1 MKHTP
6 IISPVALLCYT
17 HFMKAPGL
25 IANLRMHLSRF
36 SLFQRIVIGNAVII
50 VFGAVIGT
58 LVTRHLAQQATDW
71 WLIMLFATG
80 GILVSLT
87 INSWIVGA
95 ALNPLRD
102 LGRLVKR
109 LQSGKSAISLKNPD
123 PYTSRMATT
132 MRSLYHELEERNRE
146 LQALSERAINAQ
158 EEERRAIA
166 RSLHDD
172 TGQALSM
179 LIIHLDRI
187 DERIPARQ
195 TELKQQVAD
204 AHALAS
210 NSLTELRRILSGLR
224 PAILDDLGLVPAIR
238 WFVRTNLEQVGIRVV
253 VKAPGVPLELSPAVT
268 TTLFRIVQE
277 AVSNIVRHAGAGSV
291 TIVLGVSDGLVHLRI
306 QDDGHGFDPGH
317 ASREAVELQ
326 RLGLP
331 GIRERAELLGGQFR
345 IESGP
350 EKGTSLQVSIPV
362 GGTGG

>member
-1 MKHTP
+1 
-6 IISPVALLCYT
+6 LCYT
-17 HFMKAPGL
+17 RFMNSMGL
-25 IANLRMHLSRF
+25 IASLRARLSRI
-36 SLFQRIVIGNAVII
+36 SLYQRIVIGNATII

-109 LQSGKSAISLKNPD
+109 LQSGRPAISLKNPD
-123 PYTSRMATT
+123 PYTSRMANT
-132 MRSLYHELEERNRE
+132 MRSLFHQLEERNRE

-166 RSLHDD
+166 HSLHDD

-187 DERIPARQ
+187 DERIQADQ
-195 TELKQQVAD
+195 TELKKQVTD
-204 AHALAS
+204 ARALAS
-210 NSLTELRRILSGLR
+210 NALTELRRILSGLR

-238 WFVRTNLEQVGIRVV
+238 WFARANLEQAGIGVV
-253 VKAPGVPLELSPAVT
+253 IKAPGAPLELSPAVT

-277 AVSNIVRHAGAGSV
+277 AVSNIVRHAGASSV
-291 TIVLGVSDGLVHLRI
+291 TIVLGLKDGRIDLRI
-306 QDDGHGFDPGH
+306 QDDGRGFDPEH
-317 ASREAVELQ
+317 ASRDAVELQ
-326 RLGLP
+326 QLGLL
-331 GIRERAELLGGQFR
+331 GIRERAELLGGQVL
-345 IESGP
+345 IESAP
-350 EKGTSLQVSIPV
+350 EKGTNLQASIPV
-362 GGTGG
+362 GGTVEENPRPAG

>member
-1 MKHTP
+1 MN
-6 IISPVALLCYT
+6 
-17 HFMKAPGL
+17 APGL
-25 IANLRMHLSRF
+25 IANLRMRLARI
-36 SLFQRIVIGNAVII
+36 SLFQRIVIGNATII

-80 GILVSLT
+80 GILVSLL

-158 EEERRAIA
+158 EDERRAIA
-166 RSLHDD
+166 QSLHDD

-179 LIIHLDRI
+179 LVIHLDRI

-195 TELKQQVAD
+195 KDLKQQVAD
-204 AHALAS
+204 ARALAA
-210 NSLTELRRILSGLR
+210 NALTELRRILSGLR

-238 WFVRTNLEQVGIRVV
+238 WFVRTTLEQVGIRVV

-291 TIVLGVSDGLVHLRI
+291 TIVLGVSDSLVHLRI

-317 ASREAVELQ
+317 ASRDAVELQ
-326 RLGLP
+326 RLGLL
-331 GIRERAELLGGQFR
+331 GIRERAELLGGQFQ

-350 EKGTSLQVSIPV
+350 EKGTILQVTIPV
-362 GGTGG
+362 GGTGGKDPHPAG